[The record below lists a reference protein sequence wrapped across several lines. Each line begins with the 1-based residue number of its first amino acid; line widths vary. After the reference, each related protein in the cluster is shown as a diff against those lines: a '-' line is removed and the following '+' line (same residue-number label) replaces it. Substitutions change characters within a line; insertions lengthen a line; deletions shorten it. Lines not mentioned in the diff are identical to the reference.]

1 MSKTAEELAQ
11 EVNTNIESLKTQLSE
26 AIKKQDFDTFKT
38 TVDDFLNKNK
48 ELDFNTLKTQLEDIS
63 EQIAQVKDGMLGNQ
77 KGQNLE
83 SVVKNWIEE
92 NHDQIKSVLKA
103 KHGVLELEISK
114 EVANITTGS
123 ATPQGSVPSYAHQQF
138 APAGNA
144 NIREGSILNLVT
156 TLQTSLA
163 AYPYTET
170 VPKDGDYTFVAE
182 GVAKDQIDLK
192 IETRYATPVKA
203 AAWMRLTDESVT
215 DIVGLQSI
223 ATDFLFRKHNR
234 AKAKG
239 ILNGDGISP
248 NPKGATTYGRAF
260 VAGDMANAVANPNI
274 MDVINACVTDI
285 YTTHNYE
292 DEMNYMANIAM
303 LNPVDFF
310 LNFVSAKTSEGLPLY
325 PTAGLFNMV
334 VIGGV
339 MIVPDEDIEAGKIFV
354 ADLTKY
360 NVTNYVPYS
369 VQIGWVNDDF
379 IKNQFVIL
387 GESRFHAF
395 VKKLDEQAFIYDDIA
410 TVKAAIA
417 EAEPSV

>member
-1 MSKTAEELAQ
+1 MAQTPEEMAKAISDNIAE
-11 EVNTNIESLKTQLSE
+11 LKTQLSE
-26 AIKKQDFDTFKT
+26 ALNKNDFNTFKT
-38 TVDDFLNKNK
+38 TVDEFLNKNK

-63 EQIAQVKDGMLGNQ
+63 EQIAQVKENMLGGQ
-77 KGQNLE
+77 KGQTFE
-83 SVVKNWIEE
+83 SVVKNWISEKHE
-92 NHDQIKSVLKA
+92 DIKNVLKA
-103 KHGVLELEISK
+103 KHGVVELEISK
-114 EVANITTGS
+114 EVANITTAS
-123 ATPQGSVPSYAHQQF
+123 ATPQGTVPTYAHQQF
-138 APAGNA
+138 APAQNA

-170 VPKDGDYTFVAE
+170 VPKDGDYSFVAE
-182 GVAKDQIDLK
+182 GVAKPQIDLK

-203 AAWMRLTDESVT
+203 AAWMRLTDEAVT

-223 ATDFLFRKHNR
+223 ATDFLFKKHNR

-248 NPKGATTYGRAF
+248 NPKGATEYGRAF
-260 VAGDMANAVANPNI
+260 VAGDMAGQVTNPNI
-274 MDVINACVTDI
+274 MDVINAAVTDI
-285 YTTHNYE
+285 YTTHNFE

-303 LNPVDFF
+303 MNPIDFF
-310 LNFVSAKTSEGLPLY
+310 LNFVSAKTGDGLPLY

-339 MIVPDEDIEAGKIFV
+339 MIVPDQDIESGKIFV

-369 VQIGWVNDDF
+369 VQIGWINDDF

-410 TVKAAIA
+410 TIKEALAP
-417 EAEPSV
+417 AEPSV

>member
-1 MSKTAEELAQ
+1 MPKTAEEMAQ
-11 EVNTNIESLKTQLSE
+11 EVNQNIESLKSQLSE
-26 AIKKQDFDTFKT
+26 ALNKNDFNAFKT
-38 TVDDFLNKNK
+38 TVDEFLNKNK

-63 EQIAQVKDGMLGNQ
+63 EQIAQVKENMLGGQ
-77 KGQNLE
+77 KGQSFE
-83 SVVKNWIEE
+83 SVVKNWISEKHE
-92 NHDQIKSVLKA
+92 DIKNVLKA
-103 KHGVLELEISK
+103 KHGVVELEISK
-114 EVANITTGS
+114 EVANVTTGS
-123 ATPQGSVPSYAHQQF
+123 ATPQGTVPTYAHQQF
-138 APAGNA
+138 APAQNA

-182 GVAKDQIDLK
+182 SIAKPQIDLK

-223 ATDFLFRKHNR
+223 ATDFLFKKHNR

-248 NPKGATTYGRAF
+248 NPKGATRYGRVF
-260 VAGDMANAVANPNI
+260 VAGDMAGQVANPNI
-274 MDVINACVTDI
+274 MDVINAAVTDI
-285 YTTHNYE
+285 YTTHNFE

-303 LNPVDFF
+303 MNPIDFF
-310 LNFVSAKTSEGLPLY
+310 LNFVSAKTTEGLPLY

-339 MIVPDEDIEAGKIFV
+339 MIVPDEDIASGKIFV

-369 VQIGWVNDDF
+369 VQIGWINDDF

-395 VKKLDEQAFIYDDIA
+395 VKRLDEQAFIYDDIA
-410 TVKAAIA
+410 TIKEALAP
-417 EAEPSV
+417 AEPSV

>member
-1 MSKTAEELAQ
+1 MKTAEEMAQ
-11 EVNTNIESLKTQLSE
+11 EVNQNIESLKSE
-26 AIKKQDFDTFKT
+26 LAKAVKQEDLQAVQTKL
-38 TVDDFLNKNK
+38 DDFLSKNK
-48 ELDFNTLKTQLEDIS
+48 DLDLGALKSELSGIS
-63 EQIAQVKDGMLGNQ
+63 DQIATIKDSMLG
-77 KGQNLE
+77 KATPENLTTAV
-83 SVVKNWIEE
+83 SKWIEE
-92 NHDQIKSVLKA
+92 NAEEIKSIHKA
-103 KHGVLELEISK
+103 KHGVINLDVSK
-114 EVANITTGS
+114 VVADVTTAS
-123 ATPQGSVPSYAHQQF
+123 ATPQGTVPTYAHQQF
-138 APAGNA
+138 APAQNA
-144 NIREGSILNLVT
+144 NIRGGSILDLVT
-156 TLQTSLA
+156 TFNTSLA

-170 VPKDGDYTFVAE
+170 VPKDGNFEFVAE
-182 GVAKDQIDLK
+182 GVAKPQTDFK

-203 AAWMRLTDESVT
+203 AGWTKLTDESVQ

-223 ATDFLFRKHNR
+223 ATDFLLKKHNR

-239 ILNGDGISP
+239 ILTGDGVSP

-260 VAGDMANAVANPNI
+260 SAGAIGNVQNANI
-274 MDVINACVTDI
+274 MDVINACITDI

-310 LNFVSAKTSEGLPLY
+310 NYLVAAKDLNGLPLF
-325 PTAGLFNMV
+325 PSASLFNMV
-334 VIGGV
+334 MIGGV
-339 MIVPDEDIEAGKIFV
+339 MIVPDEDIEAGKVFV

-360 NVTNYVPYS
+360 NVTNYIPYS

-410 TVKAAIA
+410 TIITAI
-417 EAEPSV
+417 ESVPSV